1 MLVGCIEHCRRWSYQ
16 EEDRIG
22 DDDDDDDDDAA
33 PARMVSIGMG
43 MAWVARLAALTVG
56 LSRSDH
62 RLAHMG
68 P

>member
-1 MLVGCIEHCRRWSYQ
+1 MMMMMMMMMMMLHPHVWYRLAW
-16 EEDRIG
+16 
-22 DDDDDDDDDAA
+22 
-33 PARMVSIGMG
+33 G